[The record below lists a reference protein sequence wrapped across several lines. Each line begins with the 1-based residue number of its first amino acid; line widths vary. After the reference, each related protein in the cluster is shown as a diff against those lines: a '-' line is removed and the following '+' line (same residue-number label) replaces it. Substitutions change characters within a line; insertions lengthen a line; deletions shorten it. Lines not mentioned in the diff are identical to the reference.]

1 MNKCWSKQLSQQ
13 HWGIF
18 TEDSQSPFI
27 FTYTE
32 NKSFELVSS
41 LQAFETS
48 LIMIALGRWT
58 NAVVSLTNASE
69 IITRRQFGRSG
80 TYREQVEEFCKKH
93 SLSRELAKAADESAK
108 KRNKYTHQSTI
119 PKDNSEAIKT
129 YFSQS
134 LSVYKLFLEAEFSL
148 NIYDLIW
155 DEDLCKNL
163 KFARDF
169 AKKHKEGD
177 GHIGYDMAVIV
188 KTISNLI
195 YGDLMP
201 EISYYHSLG
210 HASADDKKW
219 EEYLNAQ
226 FSYGDALDGDAIH
239 PEDNPATIKCPCSCE
254 GLLSIEIS
262 HDIPE
267 EFIDSAKCCHC
278 GILLIGKTLL
288 NQYVISQ
295 ISSAQ
300 KSEILK
306 SYGF

>member
-1 MNKCWSKQLSQQ
+1 
-13 HWGIF
+13 
-18 TEDSQSPFI
+18 
-27 FTYTE
+27 
-32 NKSFELVSS
+32 
-41 LQAFETS
+41 
-48 LIMIALGRWT
+48 MIALGRWT

-93 SLSRELAKAADESAK
+93 SLSRELSKAADESAK

-134 LSVYKLFLEAEFSL
+134 LSVYKSFLEAEFSL

-155 DEDLCKNL
+155 EEDLSKNL
-163 KFARDF
+163 KVARDF
-169 AKKHKEGD
+169 AKKHKD
-177 GHIGYDMAVIV
+177 GHVHIGFQMAVIV

-195 YGDLMP
+195 YGDLIP
-201 EISYYHSLG
+201 EISYYDAQK
-210 HASADDKKW
+210 HASEDDKKW
-219 EEYLNAQ
+219 EEYLDAQ
-226 FSYGDALDGDAIH
+226 VTYGDGLDGDAIH

-262 HDIPE
+262 NDIPE
-267 EFIDSAKCCHC
+267 EFISSAKCCHC
-278 GILLIGKTLL
+278 GVLILGQNLL

-300 KSEILK
+300 KAEILK